1 MKTPLEAPPEQ
12 VKAETGVKET
22 PKAGSAPLIDT
33 SKMSAGKAAALELAE
48 ASRDPLDERGSFAS
62 NLFIGRYDFGRIYPW
77 PEQSAEDREAGKEFL
92 TSLEKYL
99 RDNVDADEVDRTGEI
114 PQKNIDDLFAMGAFG
129 VKIPK
134 QYEGLGLS
142 QVNYGRAA
150 MLLGSWDE
158 NLTAL
163 VSAHQSIGV
172 AQPLLLFGTDEQ
184 KKKYLPRVARH
195 EISAFAL
202 TEWNAGSDPA
212 NTSLRADATEDG
224 SAFILNGEKLWCTN
238 LIKAGV
244 LVVMAVTAPKIVN
257 GRERKQI
264 TAFIVD
270 VDSPGLEITY
280 RCRFMG
286 LRALYNG
293 IVKFTNVR
301 VPRENMIA
309 KEGQGLKVALTTL
322 NTGRLTI
329 PAACTG
335 LSKRLLEIC
344 RKWAKERVQWGVPI
358 GKHYAI
364 AGKIADMAGN
374 VFAME
379 AITFLTSA
387 LVDRKPE

>member
-1 MKTPLEAPPEQ
+1 MKSSLEAPQKQISEETSAKPAKPEA
-12 VKAETGVKET
+12 VSV
-22 PKAGSAPLIDT
+22 IDT
-33 SKMSAGKAAALELAE
+33 SKMSKGKREALELAE

-62 NLFIGRYDFGRIYPW
+62 NLFIGRYDFNRIYPW

-92 TSLEKYL
+92 ANLEKYL
-99 RDNVDADEVDRTGEI
+99 KENVDADEIDRTGEI
-114 PQKNIDDLFAMGAFG
+114 PQKNIDELFAMGAFG

-172 AQPLLLFGTDEQ
+172 PQPLLLFGTEEQ
-184 KKKYLPRVARH
+184 KKKYVPRGARH

-212 NTSLRADATEDG
+212 NMNCKAEPTEDG

-244 LVVMAVTAPKIVN
+244 LVVMAVTPPQNINRKERQQKTAVIV
-257 GRERKQI
+257 E
-264 TAFIVD
+264 VD
-270 VDSPGLEITY
+270 WPGVEITY

-329 PAACTG
+329 PAACVG
-335 LSKRLLEIC
+335 
-344 RKWAKERVQWGVPI
+344 
-358 GKHYAI
+358 
-364 AGKIADMAGN
+364 
-374 VFAME
+374 FAE
-379 AITFLTSA
+379 SFL
-387 LVDRKPE
+387 